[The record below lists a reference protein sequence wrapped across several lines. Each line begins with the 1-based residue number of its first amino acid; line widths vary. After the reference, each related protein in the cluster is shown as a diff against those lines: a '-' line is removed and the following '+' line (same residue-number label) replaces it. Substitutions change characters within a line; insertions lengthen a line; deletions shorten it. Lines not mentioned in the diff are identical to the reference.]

1 MHAVTRRA
9 GDRMQVISRGLGR
22 CPGQQALNSITGIGT
37 REENGAPNPW
47 VCHLHASDETETL

>member
-1 MHAVTRRA
+1 
-9 GDRMQVISRGLGR
+9 MQVISRGLGR